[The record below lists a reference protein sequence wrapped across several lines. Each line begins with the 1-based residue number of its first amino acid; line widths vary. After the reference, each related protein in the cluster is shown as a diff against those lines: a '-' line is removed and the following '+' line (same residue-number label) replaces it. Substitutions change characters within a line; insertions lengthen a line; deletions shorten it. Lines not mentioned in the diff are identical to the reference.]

1 LDVGVWKKP
10 RKKVPKLGVVQFVPI
25 FDYHHPISHW
35 VERMTV
41 NYLRSH
47 GGVAEKQDKTWNLT
61 LPTGEQLNHVVF
73 TSTEAAM
80 LLKNN

>member
-1 LDVGVWKKP
+1 
-10 RKKVPKLGVVQFVPI
+10 
-25 FDYHHPISHW
+25 
-35 VERMTV
+35 MTV